1 MQVGV
6 GDAAW
11 PVLGAI
17 KWQRQYH
24 AMLATPVGVRD
35 IVVGN
40 IGGITLRSLLSGA
53 IFLVVA
59 ALLGAIPS
67 WTGVFALVA
76 VALVT
81 VAYAAPMFALS
92 ANAETD
98 TSFTLVFR
106 LGVIPMF
113 LFSGTFFPVEQLP
126 GWLQPVAYVI
136 PLFHGSSLARD
147 ATLGTM
153 AWGPDLLHVG
163 YLLLWVV
170 VGRLAGDLLAAAPDG
185 GVMGLRWQRRRRAQ
199 RRDLPTAVGRV
210 PHRLPRAGVLPV
222 LPRHRARRADRGR
235 DAAERADGVVR
246 AVRRAGDARHGGD
259 ERRRF
264 DSTFNMFFKLKYAH
278 TFDAMLATPVGP
290 RDIALGEMLWSLM
303 RGAVYVTASW

>member
-1 MQVGV
+1 M
-6 GDAAW
+6 
-11 PVLGAI
+11 
-17 KWQRQYH
+17 
-24 AMLATPVGVRD
+24 RD

-126 GWLQPVAYVI
+126 GWLQPVAYVV

-170 VGRLAGDLLAAAPDG
+170 VGGWLAIYSL
-185 GVMGLRWQRRRRAQ
+185 RRRM
-199 RRDLPTAVGRV
+199 
-210 PHRLPRAGVLPV
+210 
-222 LPRHRARRADRGR
+222 
-235 DAAERADGVVR
+235 VV
-246 AVRRAGDARHGGD
+246 
-259 ERRRF
+259 
-264 DSTFNMFFKLKYAH
+264 
-278 TFDAMLATPVGP
+278 
-290 RDIALGEMLWSLM
+290 
-303 RGAVYVTASW
+303 